1 MLAIVNSPFY
11 WPFFLT
17 KLMDACSREHSS
29 LLLLGQQ
36 APQAK
41 IVNHILNLLNL
52 VLDAIAALTQRVV
65 LQVQNLEPSVHLLNK
80 LSNLHRPAVVAQRNR
95 IPRQTRQL
103 VEQRNQTLQVLLDG
117 EVESVAVLEVRRHG
131 QDAAHVVEGEKLAA
145 RGVHAAQVAAEQDAE
160 DDSLHF
166 AGPGVAVLVVGVLG
180 GGGGEGLDG
189 GDFFVDAFTGSGQDV
204 GH

>member
-1 MLAIVNSPFY
+1 MLAC
-11 WPFFLT
+11 W
-17 KLMDACSREHSS
+17 REHSS
-29 LLLLGQQ
+29 LLLLREQ

-52 VLDAIAALTQRVV
+52 VLDAIAALTQRIV
-65 LQVQNLEPSVHLLNK
+65 LQVQNLEPSMHLLNE
-80 LSNLHRPAVVAQRNR
+80 LGNLHRPAVITKSNR

-131 QDAAHVVEGEKLAA
+131 QDAAHVVERQQLAA
-145 RGVHAAQVAAEQDAE
+145 RGVHSAQVAAEQDAE

-166 AGPGVAVLVVGVLG
+166 ARPGVAVLVVGVFG

-189 GDFFVDAFTGSGQDV
+189 GDFFVDALAGG
-204 GH
+204 G